1 MKNNIIDIFCII
13 TLILVILGVS
23 IYIYNSVAA
32 EENSL
37 DVMVENLP
45 QENIIE
51 ENDEDELVV
60 GHYEIEGKNYEVV
73 AVLKIPSLGIEYPV
87 LSSTSKELL
96 KVSLN
101 KYWGPNPNRHG
112 NFCIIGHNYNDSIF
126 FGNLNKIQNGEIIQL
141 TDMSGEMLEYEV
153 YDTYTVNP
161 DDTSC
166 TSQLTE
172 GEKQIT
178 LITCTS
184 TGKQRFVVKARANV

>member
-96 KVSLN
+96 KVSIN
-101 KYWGPNPNRHG
+101 KYWGPAPNTVG
-112 NFCIIGHNYNDSIF
+112 NYCVVGHNYKSKKM
-126 FGNLNKIQNGEIIQL
+126 FGRLSEAVNGDIIEL
-141 TDMSGEMLEYEV
+141 EDMLGNVVKYAV
-153 YDTYTVNP
+153 YDRYTVQPTN
-161 DDTSC
+161 TAC
-166 TSQLTE
+166 TSQLTNGRRE
-172 GEKQIT
+172 VT
-178 LITCTS
+178 LITCTNY
-184 TGKQRFVVKARANV
+184 GKERLIVKAREIK